1 MKTAVYLSSLPQSA
15 LQHDFG
21 DLYGLNLDEF
31 HNSKKWES
39 TLKDIKSYVN
49 LDVESRKVARINKL
63 NKMPDWELKEIE
75 YEKQYEK
82 NKIDNNQT

>member
-15 LQHDFG
+15 IQHDIG
-21 DLYGLNLDEF
+21 VLYGLNSDVLNER
-31 HNSKKWES
+31 KRWES